1 MNSSDQAISFTILTA
16 TYNRAHTLGRV
27 YRSLCLQ
34 SRRDLEWVVVD
45 DGSTDNTRE
54 LIEAWKRHAPFTVRY
69 FWQPNQ
75 HKKSAFNR
83 GVRESRGEWIVALD
97 SDDELEPRA
106 LQRMGEIWL
115 EIAPEERERYVG
127 VTGLCARADGTVV
140 GDRFPRDTMDAT
152 SLDMHFRHHVRGE
165 KFGCQRASV
174 LRKFPFREDTAGFV
188 PEGSVWGA
196 IARAGYLTRY
206 VNEVFRVYHDST
218 DSYSRQVSAANAA
231 GLLLIAHE
239 TLEHNV
245 AWFRYRPSA
254 FLMAAAR
261 YTRFSIH
268 VVENASP
275 RPVGM
280 HLTHPLSKVL
290 VAAMAPVGVALYLR
304 DRRTWRNRS
313 TRPPMSG

>member
-1 MNSSDQAISFTILTA
+1 V
-16 TYNRAHTLGRV
+16 H
-27 YRSLCLQ
+27 
-34 SRRDLEWVVVD
+34 
-45 DGSTDNTRE
+45 
-54 LIEAWKRHAPFTVRY
+54 
-69 FWQPNQ
+69 
-75 HKKSAFNR
+75 
-83 GVRESRGEWIVALD
+83 
-97 SDDELEPRA
+97 
-106 LQRMGEIWL
+106 
-115 EIAPEERERYVG
+115 
-127 VTGLCARADGTVV
+127 
-140 GDRFPRDTMDAT
+140 
-152 SLDMHFRHHVRGE
+152 GE

-268 VVENASP
+268 VVENAYP